1 MEPTSLSVLN
11 SPNIEIHTDM
21 PERFEMLE
29 QWLRDHHHIEIWQ
42 IALKRMTI
50 DRTILLFGL
59 HPQKLNQ
66 FFAQKQGLV
75 LDCIFEREKHQMVG
89 GICLDVV
96 AGELIVTTHT

>member
-1 MEPTSLSVLN
+1 MESYVYFSFLQYGRP
-11 SPNIEIHTDM
+11 
-21 PERFEMLE
+21 
-29 QWLRDHHHIEIWQ
+29 
-42 IALKRMTI
+42 
-50 DRTILLFGL
+50 